1 MFRFIFQLGQPLSYL
16 PCHAGRM
23 KIKNTVRLIIQI
35 LFGQP
40 PLDGQR
46 SPGRQAQLDLDELT
60 DDGLLLREAIPVR
73 SAEYW
78 LQLGYP
84 ELAIEELE
92 TLSERASRN
101 PWPRRVRLQATIA
114 ATN

>member
-1 MFRFIFQLGQPLSYL
+1 
-16 PCHAGRM
+16 M

-46 SPGRQAQLDLDELT
+46 SPLRQAHLDLDELT
-60 DDGLLLREAIPVR
+60 DDGLLVREAIPLR

-84 ELAIEELE
+84 ELAMQELE
-92 TLSERASRN
+92 SISERASRN
-101 PWPRRVRLQATIA
+101 PWPQRVRLQAILA
-114 ATN
+114 ADN